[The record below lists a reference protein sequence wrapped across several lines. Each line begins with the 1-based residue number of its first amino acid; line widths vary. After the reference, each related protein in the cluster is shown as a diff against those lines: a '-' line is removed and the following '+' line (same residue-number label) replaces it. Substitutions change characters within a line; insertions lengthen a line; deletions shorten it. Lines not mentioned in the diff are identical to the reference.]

1 MLAGGVQEVHHGDQ
15 EAGQGAEVGLDEE
28 EIHSIIFDTGNRIIH
43 LDVGVAE
50 GEVGQADQ
58 DEAPH
63 LVTSLPLSRA
73 AHLLVEVTLT
83 LQQSSSSLLLSLS
96 SSSSSSS

>member
-1 MLAGGVQEVHHGDQ
+1 MARGLVELLTRGVQEVHHGEQ
-15 EAGQGAEVGLDEE
+15 QAGEGGEVG
-28 EIHSIIFDTGNRIIH
+28 

-83 LQQSSSSLLLSLS
+83 LQQQSD
-96 SSSSSSS
+96 